1 MAFHSYTRLVRKLFN
16 AYRCG
21 PPSRVTGTS
30 PWASVDHSVSR
41 LPPPTRRPL
50 QARFH
55 CGAAAETPYLAG
67 DGNSQAHYAKGTPSH
82 DKNHAPTACRRMVSG
97 SISPSSSEC
106 FSPFPHG
113 TGTLSVSREYLA
125 LPDGPGGFAQDST
138 CPALLRVPLCPG
150 GLRVR
155 GFHPLRPPFPERSAR
170 LPRYNVAALLPRGGR
185 NRRGLGSSPVA
196 RHYWGNHCCFLF
208 LRVLRCFSSPRLPHR
223 TRGDDGLMAAGLS
236 HSEIRGSQAV
246 CAYPR
251 LFAAYHVLL
260 RLREPR
266 HPPCALAL
274 FLLEPG
280 RPRYSRGARRRLAC
294 AMMSKIVA
302 LKGHV
307 ENNGFEPLT
316 PCLQGR
322 CSSQL
327 S

>member
-1 MAFHSYTRLVRKLFN
+1 
-16 AYRCG
+16 
-21 PPSRVTGTS
+21 
-30 PWASVDHSVSR
+30 
-41 LPPPTRRPL
+41 
-50 QARFH
+50 
-55 CGAAAETPYLAG
+55 
-67 DGNSQAHYAKGTPSH
+67 
-82 DKNHAPTACRRMVSG
+82 MVSG

-125 LPDGPGGFAQDST
+125 LPDGPGGFAQD
-138 CPALLRVPLCPG
+138 
-150 GLRVR
+150 
-155 GFHPLRPPFPERSAR
+155 PLRPPFPERSAR

-266 HPPCALAL
+266 HPPCAL
-274 FLLEPG
+274 
-280 RPRYSRGARRRLAC
+280 RGARRRLAC

-302 LKGHV
+302 RKG
-307 ENNGFEPLT
+307 EWRISDSN
-316 PCLQGR
+316 R
-322 CSSQL
+322 
-327 S
+327 